1 MYNPRDVLWHLPI
14 IEVLAAF
21 IGNIV
26 CVDTATPQNEPQ
38 HRINTASTQRQ
49 QSINRASTQCQQ
61 SANRA
66 SMILGVASC
75 IIQGLRY
82 GIYSESTYW

>member
-26 CVDTATPQNEPQ
+26 CVDTATPQNELQ